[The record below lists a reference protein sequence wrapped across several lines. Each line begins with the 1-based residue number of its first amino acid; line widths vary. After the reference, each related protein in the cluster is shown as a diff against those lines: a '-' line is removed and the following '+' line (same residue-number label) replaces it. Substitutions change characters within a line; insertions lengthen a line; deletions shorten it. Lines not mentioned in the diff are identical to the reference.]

1 MTDVTTA
8 PRLLPVDASAVVWSV
23 PAHQR
28 DQALASRPL
37 LVLLHGFGA
46 SERDMAGL
54 FEVLGQDYVIAS
66 LRAPLPIGGMPGAHA
81 WFPLDPQ
88 QLANPDAALA
98 DAATR
103 GVLRWLEH
111 THSRVRSPGPVGLLG
126 FSQGAA
132 MSLQLLRHQPE
143 TFTCAVLLSGFAIPG
158 LHSGDTA
165 LAQIRPPVF
174 AGHDPA
180 DPVIPPVATERL
192 GAFLRE
198 HTTVTAR
205 TYPGVGHG
213 ITAEE
218 MDDVVDFLGAHLSRS

>member
-1 MTDVTTA
+1 MSHQ
-8 PRLLPVDASAVVWSV
+8 PSLLPIDDATTVWSV
-23 PAHQR
+23 PAATR
-28 DQALASRPL
+28 IDALAERPL

-46 SERDMAGL
+46 NEQDLAGL
-54 FEVLGQDYVIAS
+54 SQMLGNGYVIAS
-66 LRAPLPIGGMPGAHA
+66 LRAPLPIPNMPGGHA

-88 QLANPDAALA
+88 RLANPDPALA

-103 GVLRWLEH
+103 GVLRWLEN
-111 THSRVRSPGPVGLLG
+111 THAQVRSPGPVGLLG

-132 MSLQLLRHQPE
+132 MSLQALRHQPE

-165 LAQIRPPVF
+165 LAQIAPPVF

-180 DPVIPPVATERL
+180 DPIIPPVASQRL
-192 GAFLRE
+192 DAFLRE
-198 HTTVTAR
+198 HTTLTAR

-213 ITAEE
+213 ISAEE
-218 MDDVVDFLGAHLSRS
+218 MDDVVAFLAEHLLHP